1 MARPEIRSRS
11 VRKPGGFGRVMVGLN
26 EKEARNEYSTRLDE
40 RAEKIGR
47 LKEKYE
53 RNEALALGKGKLDE
67 MFEKNPRKAENLLM
81 FLEAT
86 ETSAASNPTL
96 IDNMKRYGSLKEATQ
111 TSGFLGVTPQDIVKI
126 ARIAYPN
133 SVAPDM
139 FDFWGMSSMKDSI
152 YKLETLI
159 GSTARGATAGDVVY
173 ENYADGRYASE
184 WEEET
189 ITAAVQKIFTDT
201 LTNAPIRPF
210 KVEVYLNDKQ
220 VGADNGAGVIV
231 GAELDSAGTN
241 TVNYTSGAITLT
253 FLANLAATDSL
264 IVRYAYDSEQSTLF
278 GNVGSVL
285 LNLVV
290 YDYRANPYPLAIEW
304 TRFTEELMQSKLG
317 MSAKES
323 LIAGAADIFRKSMDE
338 FCVDKAMKA
347 STWTSAVTFD
357 ADFAAAGSD
366 SSTDHAQ
373 GILSKIIEAEM
384 KTYNALGRMADK
396 SNLVVDTNA
405 LVYLMKHR
413 QFNTV
418 NSPSRIGI
426 YKAGELAGRDIYV
439 APPNVLPAVAGRG
452 KAYIFGKGNDTMNV
466 DSVVSV
472 GTWKAG
478 LTTDPVELKNFNSQM
493 GMAFYGDIRTNNR
506 QFATSMDITNFIG

>member
-1 MARPEIRSRS
+1 MARIEPRS
-11 VRKPGGFGRVMVGLN
+11 VRKPNGFGRVMTG
-26 EKEARNEYSTRLDE
+26 LDE
-40 RAEKIGR
+40 KQAQKEYGRQLSEREDTVMR

-53 RNEALALGKGKLDE
+53 KAEGLALSKGKLDE
-67 MFEKNPRKAENLLM
+67 MFEKNPKKASNLLM

-86 ETSAASNPTL
+86 EQSAKTNPTL
-96 IDNMKRYGSLKEATQ
+96 ADNQRRQEGLKEAMQ

-133 SVAPDM
+133 SVAPEM

-152 YKLETLI
+152 YKLETII
-159 GSTARGATAGDVVY
+159 GSTARGSTAGDVVY
-173 ENYADGRYASE
+173 EKYGEGRYASE

-201 LTNAPIRPF
+201 LTNAPVRPF

-231 GAELDSAGTN
+231 GAELDSGATN
-241 TVNYTSGAITLT
+241 TVNYTSGAISLT
-253 FLANLAATDSL
+253 FLANLAVADSL
-264 IVRYAYDSEQSTLF
+264 IVRYAYDSEQTTLF

-290 YDYRANPYPLAIEW
+290 YDYKATPYPLAIEW
-304 TRFTEELMQSKLG
+304 TRFTEELMASKLG

-338 FCVDKAMKA
+338 FCVDKGIKA
-347 STWTSAVTFD
+347 SNWTSAVSFD

-373 GILSKIIEAEM
+373 GLLSKIMEAEM

-396 SNLVVDTNA
+396 SNLLVDSNF
-405 LVYLMKHR
+405 LVYAMKHK
-413 QFNTV
+413 QFNV
-418 NSPSRIGI
+418 ANAPSRIGI
-426 YKAGELAGRDIYV
+426 YKAGELAGRDIYI
-439 APPNVLPAVAGRG
+439 APPNVLPAVAGKG
-452 KAYIFGKGNDTMNV
+452 KAYVFGKGNDTMNV

-493 GMAFYGDIRTNNR
+493 GMAFYGDIRVNNR
-506 QFATSMDITNFIG
+506 QFASSIDLVNFIG